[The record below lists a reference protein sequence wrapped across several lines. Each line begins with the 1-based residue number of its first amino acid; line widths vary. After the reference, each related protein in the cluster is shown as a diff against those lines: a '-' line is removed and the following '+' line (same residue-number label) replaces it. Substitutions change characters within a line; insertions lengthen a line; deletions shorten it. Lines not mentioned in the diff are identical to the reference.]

1 MSRSLILALATVS
14 LIAVPAASVRADV
27 APWPFKVPRPK
38 PAPKS
43 TDEAAE
49 SKPEPKPE
57 PPPRTG
63 PLRSCGSGAPLALA
77 GIATAW
83 GVLWLGG
90 RVAGRM
96 SRRA

>member
-1 MSRSLILALATVS
+1 MSRSLVLWLAV
-14 LIAVPAASVRADV
+14 ASVALTAAPARADV

-43 TDEAAE
+43 SDDSAE
-49 SKPEPKPE
+49 PKPEPKPA
-57 PPPRTG
+57 PPQPTG

-90 RVAGRM
+90 RVAGRV